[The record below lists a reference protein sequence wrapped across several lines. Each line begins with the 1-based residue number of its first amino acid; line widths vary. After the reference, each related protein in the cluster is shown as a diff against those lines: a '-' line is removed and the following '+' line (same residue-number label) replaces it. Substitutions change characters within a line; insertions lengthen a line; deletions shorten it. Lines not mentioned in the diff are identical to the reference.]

1 MKVDEWVIRE
11 VINTLH
17 QANITL
23 LRITGLDSP
32 QEVAKKR
39 VENETA
45 INRRIKSAIDLLES
59 SVKEVERFDP
69 KTFQPFDKIL
79 TRDCPNDTW
88 TIEFFSCMKDES
100 SLIKGFISYWDY
112 VIPYNEET
120 KHLLGTK
127 EDCPEY
133 YKWWEK

>member
-11 VINTLH
+11 VIDTLH

-45 INRRIKSAIDLLES
+45 INRRIRNAIGLLES
-59 SVKEVERFDP
+59 SVKEE
-69 KTFQPFDKIL
+69 
-79 TRDCPNDTW
+79 
-88 TIEFFSCMKDES
+88 
-100 SLIKGFISYWDY
+100 
-112 VIPYNEET
+112 
-120 KHLLGTK
+120 
-127 EDCPEY
+127 
-133 YKWWEK
+133 